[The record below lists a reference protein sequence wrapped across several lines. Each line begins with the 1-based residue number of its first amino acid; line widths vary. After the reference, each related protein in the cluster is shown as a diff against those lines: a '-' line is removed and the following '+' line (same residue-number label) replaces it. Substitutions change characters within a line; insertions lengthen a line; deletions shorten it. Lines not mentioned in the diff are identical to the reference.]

1 MHPLRV
7 NNPEAGE
14 MIQIIAAD
22 ASGNITVGGEIVM
35 CVRVGGCVCEAGEMI
50 QIIAADASG
59 NITVGGETASQVCV
73 CVYFR

>member
-22 ASGNITVGGEIVM
+22 ASGNITVGGESVM
-35 CVRVGGCVCEAGEMI
+35 CVRACVR
-50 QIIAADASG
+50 
-59 NITVGGETASQVCV
+59 V
-73 CVYFR
+73 CVYMRGRGDDSDHRSRRQRKHHGRR